1 MKYMIQNLLDYA
13 QIRSGKFKKKIKK
26 FDVKEAI
33 SEIIDI

>member
-13 QIRSGKFKKKIKK
+13 QIRSGKFNKKTKQ

-33 SEIIDI
+33 TEIIDI